1 MDDPTDEGIVMSSI
15 TDGLFNQLQGQPL
28 DQISQK
34 LGLNSAQTQ
43 TAIAAALPLLIGAL
57 GRNARDPQG
66 AQSLFGAL
74 QRDHVGQDPQQV
86 LGSALGGGGQGNE
99 ILGHIFGQ
107 RQEVAAQGL
116 SSAAGVDPSHANM
129 LLRWLAP
136 VALAYVAKQM
146 YERRQAKSGASAAPA
161 APTPDV
167 LREELGR
174 EEQEITR
181 QGGVGGGLLGAIFD
195 RNQDGKVDFS
205 DLLGLGGGQRGVPPP
220 APGSNRV

>member
-1 MDDPTDEGIVMSSI
+1 MSSI
-15 TDGLFNQLQGQPL
+15 TDGLFGQLQGQPL

-34 LGLNSAQTQ
+34 LGLSSAQTR

-57 GRNARDPQG
+57 GRNAREPQG

-116 SSAAGVDPSHANM
+116 GSAAGVDPNRANM

-136 VALAYVAKQM
+136 VALAYIAKQM
-146 YERRQAKSGASAAPA
+146 YERRQANATTGTTASP
-161 APTPDV
+161 PTPEV

-174 EEQEITR
+174 EEQDITR
-181 QGGVGGGLLGAIFD
+181 EGGVGGSLLGAIFD

-205 DLLGLGGGQRGVPPP
+205 DLLGLGGGQRGAP
-220 APGSNRV
+220 APGSGAHRT

>member
-1 MDDPTDEGIVMSSI
+1 MSSI
-15 TDGLFNQLQGQPL
+15 TDGLFGQLQGQPL
-28 DQISQK
+28 DQMSQK
-34 LGLNSAQTQ
+34 LGLSPAQTQ
-43 TAIAAALPLLIGAL
+43 TAIAAAIPLLIGAL
-57 GRNARDPQG
+57 GRNAREPQG

-107 RQEVAAQGL
+107 RQDVAVQGL
-116 SSAAGVDPSHANM
+116 GSAAGVDSGRANM

-146 YERRQAKSGASAAPA
+146 YERRQAKPGASAASPE
-161 APTPDV
+161 PTPEV
-167 LREELGR
+167 LRDELGR
-174 EEQEITR
+174 EEQEITS

-205 DLLGLGGGQRGVPPP
+205 DLLGLGSGQRGVPPP
-220 APGSNRV
+220 GPGANRT